1 MPTHRHASTGLIA
14 AFGLAILVAFAG
26 AAKAA
31 EAPSVEQTL
40 SLFKPSQRDVEYET
54 PPPEDFKKCRISVER
69 VGKTSGWVV
78 FGPSGQVLRRFVDSD
93 GDQTVDQWRYY
104 NHGLE
109 VYRDID
115 TNHNRK
121 PDECRWL
128 NTGGARWAVDS
139 NEDGRIDSWKSLSP
153 EEAVRMAML
162 AILRSDEKLLQT
174 VLVTQE
180 DLTSLGVAESYA
192 AKILSAVAD
201 SGRKI
206 QAIEANSKILNEN
219 SKFTRADNL
228 TPASIPAEKG
238 KLRDDLFVYENAMA
252 IIDSGGKPGLV
263 QIGELVRVGDVWK
276 LTQIPQPIEG
286 NATMAGGILMQPTL
300 AATVAAASESAP
312 GSPEV
317 QKILAELQK
326 LDQESPPP
334 AAGAAKLAE
343 YNAKRADILSRLV
356 AASST
361 DEERNQW
368 MRQMV
373 DSIASAVQIGAYAE
387 GLDRLKSLETD
398 VSRTS
403 PKSPMVPYIA
413 YRRLLAEYASQ
424 HQASSSTAKQQENQ
438 KWWRGELEKF
448 TKEYPAADDTAE
460 ATLQLAIAHE
470 FIGQLADARHWYT
483 DLADRYPQTK
493 AGHRAIGALR
503 RLELKGKAFDFSG
516 PALGDGKAINA
527 HDYHGKVLLV
537 SYWSTWCTACTQD
550 LPVLR
555 SLFDQYNSKGF
566 EILGVS
572 LDVTADPIE
581 PFLRQNKV
589 SWPQIFQPGGT
600 ESEPAAAFG
609 VIVPPFM
616 ILVDRQGKVAAVTTT
631 VDEIKAALPGLLADK
646 KAD

>member
-1 MPTHRHASTGLIA
+1 MPTHRHASTGLLA
-14 AFGLAILVAFAG
+14 VLGVAILATFAG

-40 SLFKPSQRDVEYET
+40 SLFKPTQKDVEYET

-128 NTGGARWAVDS
+128 NTGGSRWAVDS

-153 EEAVRMAML
+153 EEAVRIAML
-162 AILRSDEKLLQT
+162 AILRSDVKLLQT

-180 DLTSLGVAESYA
+180 DLTSLGVADSYA
-192 AKILSAVAD
+192 AKILNAVAD

-206 QAIEANSKILNEN
+206 QAIETSSKILNEN

-252 IIDSGGKPGLV
+252 IVDSAGKPGLV

-300 AATVAAASESAP
+300 AATVAAASENAP
-312 GSPEV
+312 GSAEV
-317 QKILAELQK
+317 QKVLAELQK

-334 AAGAAKLAE
+334 TAGAAKLTE

-373 DSIASAVQIGAYAE
+373 DSIASAVQIGTYAE
-387 GLDRLKSLETD
+387 GLDRLKSLEAD
-398 VSRTS
+398 VRHTS
-403 PKSPMVPYIA
+403 PKSPMIPYIA

-470 FIGQLADARHWYT
+470 FIGQLADARHWYS

-493 AGHRAIGALR
+493 AGHRAIG
-503 RLELKGKAFDFSG
+503 G
-516 PALGDGKAINA
+516 
-527 HDYHGKVLLV
+527 
-537 SYWSTWCTACTQD
+537 
-550 LPVLR
+550 
-555 SLFDQYNSKGF
+555 
-566 EILGVS
+566 
-572 LDVTADPIE
+572 
-581 PFLRQNKV
+581 
-589 SWPQIFQPGGT
+589 
-600 ESEPAAAFG
+600 AAAA
-609 VIVPPFM
+609 
-616 ILVDRQGKVAAVTTT
+616 RSQGKGV
-631 VDEIKAALPGLLADK
+631 
-646 KAD
+646 

>member
-1 MPTHRHASTGLIA
+1 MPTHRHASTGLLA
-14 AFGLAILVAFAG
+14 VLGVAILATFAG

-40 SLFKPSQRDVEYET
+40 SLFKPTQKDVEYET

-128 NTGGARWAVDS
+128 NTGGSRWAVDS

-153 EEAVRMAML
+153 EEAVRIAML

-180 DLTSLGVAESYA
+180 DLTSLGVADSYA
-192 AKILSAVAD
+192 AKILNAVAD

-206 QAIEANSKILNEN
+206 QAIETSSKILNEN

-252 IIDSGGKPGLV
+252 IVDSAGKPGLV

-300 AATVAAASESAP
+300 AATVAAASENAP
-312 GSPEV
+312 GSAEV
-317 QKILAELQK
+317 QKVLAELQK

-334 AAGAAKLAE
+334 TAGAAKLTE

-373 DSIASAVQIGAYAE
+373 DSIASAVQIGTYAE
-387 GLDRLKSLETD
+387 GLDRLKSLEAD
-398 VSRTS
+398 VRHTS
-403 PKSPMVPYIA
+403 PKSPMIPYIA
-413 YRRLLAEYASQ
+413 YRRLLAEYASL

-460 ATLQLAIAHE
+460 ATLQLAIAQE
-470 FIGQLADARHWYT
+470 FIGQLADARHWYSN
-483 DLADRYPQTK
+483 LADRYPQTK

-550 LPVLR
+550 LPVLK

-609 VIVPPFM
+609 VIVPPLM

-631 VDEIKAALPGLLADK
+631 VDEIKAALPGLLGDK

>member
-1 MPTHRHASTGLIA
+1 LGV
-14 AFGLAILVAFAG
+14 AILANFAG
-26 AAKAA
+26 AATAA

-54 PPPEDFKKCRISVER
+54 PPPEDLKKCRISVEH
-69 VGKTSGWVV
+69 VGKTAGWVV

-93 GDQTVDQWRYY
+93 GDGTVDQWRYY

-128 NTGGARWAVDS
+128 NTGGSRWAVDS

-153 EEAVRMAML
+153 EEAVRIAVL

-180 DLTSLGVAESYA
+180 ELTSLGVADAYA
-192 AKILSAVAD
+192 ARILDAVAD
-201 SGRKI
+201 SGRKMQTI
-206 QAIEANSKILNEN
+206 ATNSKILNEN

-252 IIDSGGKPGLV
+252 ILDSGGKPGLV

-312 GSPEV
+312 GSAEV
-317 QKILAELQK
+317 QKVLAELQK

-334 AAGAAKLAE
+334 TAGAAKLTE

-356 AASST
+356 AASTT
-361 DEERNQW
+361 DDERNQW

-373 DSIASAVQIGAYAE
+373 DSIASSVQIGAYAE
-387 GLDRLKSLETD
+387 GLDRLKTLEAD
-398 VSRTS
+398 VRRTN

-448 TKEYPAADDTAE
+448 TKEYPAADDSPE

-470 FIGQLADARHWYT
+470 FIGQLADARHWYS

-493 AGHRAIGALR
+493 AGRRAIGALR

>member
-1 MPTHRHASTGLIA
+1 MPTHRHASTGLLA
-14 AFGLAILVAFAG
+14 VLGVAILASFAS

-93 GDQTVDQWRYY
+93 GDGTVDQWRYY

-128 NTGGARWAVDS
+128 NTGGSRWAVDS

-153 EEAVRMAML
+153 EEAVRIAVL

-180 DLTSLGVAESYA
+180 ELASLGVADTYA
-192 AKILSAVAD
+192 AKILDAVAD

-206 QAIEANSKILNEN
+206 QAIETNSKILNEN

-252 IIDSGGKPGLV
+252 ILDSGGKPGLV

-300 AATVAAASESAP
+300 AATVAAASDSSP
-312 GSPEV
+312 GSAEV
-317 QKILAELQK
+317 QKVLAELQK

-334 AAGAAKLAE
+334 TAGAAKLTE

-368 MRQMV
+368 LRQMI

-387 GLDRLKSLETD
+387 GLDRLKSLEAD
-398 VSRTS
+398 VRRTNA
-403 PKSPMVPYIA
+403 KSPMIPYIA

-448 TKEYPAADDTAE
+448 TREYPAADDTPE

-503 RLELKGKAFDFSG
+503 RLDLKGKAFDFSG

-555 SLFDQYNSKGF
+555 SLYDQYNSKGF

-589 SWPQIFQPGGT
+589 SWPQVFQPGGT

-609 VIVPPFM
+609 VIVPPLM

>member
-1 MPTHRHASTGLIA
+1 MPTHRHASTGLLA
-14 AFGLAILVAFAG
+14 AFGVAILATFAG

-54 PPPEDFKKCRISVER
+54 PPPEDFKKCRISVEH
-69 VGKTSGWVV
+69 VGKTAGWVV

-93 GDQTVDQWRYY
+93 GDGTVDQWRYY

-128 NTGGARWAVDS
+128 NTGGSRWAVDS

-192 AKILSAVAD
+192 AKILNAVAD

-206 QAIEANSKILNEN
+206 QAIETNSKILNEN

-252 IIDSGGKPGLV
+252 IVDSGGKPGLV

-312 GSPEV
+312 GSAEV
-317 QKILAELQK
+317 QKVLAELQK

-334 AAGAAKLAE
+334 TGGAAKLTE

-387 GLDRLKSLETD
+387 GLDRLKSLEAD
-398 VSRTS
+398 VRRTS

-470 FIGQLADARHWYT
+470 FIGQLADARHWYS

-493 AGHRAIGALR
+493 AGRRAIGALR

>member
-1 MPTHRHASTGLIA
+1 MPTHRHASTGLLA
-14 AFGLAILVAFAG
+14 VLGVAILASFAG

-54 PPPEDFKKCRISVER
+54 PPPQDFKKCRISVER

-93 GDQTVDQWRYY
+93 GDGTVDQWRYY

-128 NTGGARWAVDS
+128 NTGGSRWAVDS

-153 EEAVRMAML
+153 EEAVRIAML

-192 AKILSAVAD
+192 AKILNAVAD

-206 QAIEANSKILNEN
+206 QAIETNSKILNEN

-252 IIDSGGKPGLV
+252 IVDSAGKPGLV

-312 GSPEV
+312 GSAEV
-317 QKILAELQK
+317 QKVLAELQK
-326 LDQESPPP
+326 LDQESPAPT
-334 AAGAAKLAE
+334 AGAAKLTE

-361 DEERNQW
+361 EEERNQW

-387 GLDRLKSLETD
+387 GLDRLKSLEGD
-398 VSRTS
+398 VRRTS

-448 TKEYPAADDTAE
+448 TKEYPAADDTPE

-470 FIGQLADARHWYT
+470 FIGKLAEARHWYS

-493 AGHRAIGALR
+493 AGHRAIGALL
-503 RLELKGKAFDFSG
+503 RLDLKGKAFDFSG
-516 PALGDGKAINA
+516 PALGDGRAINA

-581 PFLRQNKV
+581 PFLKQNKV
-589 SWPQIFQPGGT
+589 TWPQIFQPGGT

-609 VIVPPFM
+609 VIVPPLM
-616 ILVDRQGKVAAVTTT
+616 ILVDRQGKVAALTTT